1 MKSIPPSL
9 ILLASIAAGL
19 ILQSE
24 KPKLDAHPQK
34 GLNKLALK
42 DMQKIKDEVQNLIA
56 AGLTP
61 EKAQKE
67 LIRLALKHQQE
78 LKDTASSLTPNE
90 KEEITPP
97 NLLSNP
103 EVFFNYK
110 IDQFLSSIPVLIDA
124 AVEKSEADRKK
135 AIVKKQTQGWSII
148 TGSWKEVLGLYMA
161 NNRTWE
167 DVLNDQEIWA
177 NYGFI
182 YSYGLGFGLPLV
194 LGEPR
199 RSTLT
204 CNRKDF
210 EKLLEDF
217 ELENGIQS
225 LLDRG
230 SSPAV
235 LKSIVEEF
243 SIVVQTKIHCLKPEE
258 NLESLKVHNAVK
270 NLVAAMRGRIQVA
283 ERVQN

>member
-24 KPKLDAHPQK
+24 KPKVDAHPQK
-34 GLNKLALK
+34 GLPKLALK
-42 DMQKIKDEVQNLIA
+42 DVQRIKDEVQKLIA

-90 KEEITPP
+90 KKEITPP

-148 TGSWKEVLGLYMA
+148 TGSWKEVLGLYLA

-194 LGEPR
+194 LGNPQR
-199 RSTLT
+199 IS
-204 CNRKDF
+204 CDRKDF

-258 NLESLKVHNAVK
+258 NLQSLKVHNAVK

>member
-24 KPKLDAHPQK
+24 KPKHDAHPQK
-34 GLNKLALK
+34 GLPKLALK
-42 DMQKIKDEVQNLIA
+42 DVQKIKDEVQNLIA
-56 AGLTP
+56 KGLTP

-67 LIRLALKHQQE
+67 LIRLALKHQQQ

-110 IDQFLSSIPVLIDA
+110 IDQFLSTIPVLIDA
-124 AVEKSEADRKK
+124 AVEKSEADLKK
-135 AIVKKQTQGWSII
+135 TIVKGQTQGWSII

-194 LGEPR
+194 L
-199 RSTLT
+199 STPEGTVT

-210 EKLLEDF
+210 EKLIEDF
-217 ELENGIQS
+217 ELENGIQP

-230 SSPAV
+230 SNLAV
-235 LKSIVEEF
+235 LKSIVDEF
-243 SIVVQTKIHCLKPEE
+243 SIVVPTKIRCLEPEK
-258 NLESLKVHNAVK
+258 NLESLKVHNAVN
-270 NLVAAMRGRIQVA
+270 NLVAAMKGRIQVA